1 MRRILLQ
8 KGIQLMTLSRY
19 VEDVVYIRCI
29 KRYSRNDPA
38 NENRAPKGAR
48 SCINQSMIGL
58 SV

>member
-1 MRRILLQ
+1 
-8 KGIQLMTLSRY
+8 MTLSRY
-19 VEDVVYIRCI
+19 VEDVVVYTLY

-48 SCINQSMIGL
+48 SCINRSMIGL